1 MQTEQ
6 MIATHPDV
14 RGNVNRALIAAIDD
28 MYACAQ
34 TCTSCADACLAEEM
48 VAELRQCIRLNM
60 DCADVCAATATLA
73 NRRTGSNEEVI
84 RKMLDACMTACRVC
98 GTECQQHASH
108 HEHCRI
114 CAEACKRPAHIR
126 SRVPRAVS
134 PRHPSAR

>member
-1 MQTEQ
+1 MHTKE

-14 RGNVNRALIAAIDD
+14 KGSVNQALITAIDE

-48 VAELRQCIRLNM
+48 VAELRECIRLNL
-60 DCADVCAATATLA
+60 DCADVCAATATLS

-84 RKMLDACMTACRVC
+84 RKMLDACVTACRLC
-98 GTECQQHASH
+98 GAECERHAKQ

-114 CAEACKRPAHIR
+114 CAEACRQCE
-126 SRVPRAVS
+126 
-134 PRHPSAR
+134 SACQNALRTM